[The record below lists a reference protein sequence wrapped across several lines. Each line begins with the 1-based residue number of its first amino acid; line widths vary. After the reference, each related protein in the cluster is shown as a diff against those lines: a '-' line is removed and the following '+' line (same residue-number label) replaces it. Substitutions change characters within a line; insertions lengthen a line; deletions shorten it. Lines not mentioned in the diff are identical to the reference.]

1 MIGKARGFV
10 LRPGEGRTI
19 NLGGFEMSIKATAQ
33 ETDSTFSLLEADEPP
48 NFGPPLHI
56 HTDAAEAFYIL
67 EGEYIVFLDS
77 EEFLCP
83 AGTFIFIPAGIPHGF
98 RVGRF
103 ASRKLVLYA
112 PAAMVGYFEDLSE
125 AIRNGAADDEVL
137 GEIADRY
144 SMKVIGPVPEG
155 YL

>member
-1 MIGKARGFV
+1 MIGKAKGFV
-10 LRPGEGRTI
+10 LRPGEGRKI

-67 EGEYIVFLDS
+67 EGEYLVFLES

-125 AIRNGAADDEVL
+125 AIRNGAADGEVL

>member
-1 MIGKARGFV
+1 MIGKAKGFV
-10 LRPGEGRTI
+10 LRPGDGRKI
-19 NLGGFEMSIKATAQ
+19 NVGGFEMSIKATSQ

-67 EGEYIVFLDS
+67 EGEYLVFLES

-125 AIRNGAADDEVL
+125 AIRNGAADGEVL

>member
-1 MIGKARGFV
+1 MIGKAKGFV
-10 LRPGEGRTI
+10 LRPGDGRKI
-19 NLGGFEMSIKATAQ
+19 NLGGFEMSIKATSQ

-67 EGEYIVFLDS
+67 EGEYLVFLDS

-144 SMKVIGPVPEG
+144 SMEVIGAST
-155 YL
+155 